1 MIGRLKEVLPLACG
15 DWLVSFTTRGNPKR
29 QLEKLKD
36 TDITVEISKWEKDRS
51 DGANRLLWQ
60 LCTDIGNAIRPPV
73 PKEEVYRKAIREVG
87 HYFPV
92 PVRDDLIE
100 EWQKAWSRKGTGW
113 FAEATDK
120 SKNPGYTLMF
130 SYCGSSSYTVSE
142 MSRLIDYLK
151 DEMQQMGIPI
161 KVSKE
166 EEQRLL
172 AQWGR

>member
-1 MIGRLKEVLPLACG
+1 MIGRFKDLLKL
-15 DWLVSFTTRGNPKR
+15 
-29 QLEKLKD
+29 
-36 TDITVEISKWEKDRS
+36 S
-51 DGANRLLWQ
+51 DGEWLLSFIVRDDPRKLIDKVKDKVLNIDVNLFSKKRSLDANSFCWAM
-60 LCTDIGNAIRPPV
+60 CSDIGKAIRPPI
-73 PKEEVYRKAIREVG
+73 PKEEVYRKAIRDVG
-87 HYFPV
+87 KFFPV
-92 PVRDDLIE
+92 PVRNDLIE

-166 EEQRLL
+166 EEERLI

>member
-1 MIGRLKEVLPLACG
+1 MIGRLKEVLPLAGG

-29 QLEKLKD
+29 QLENLKD

-92 PVRDDLIE
+92 PVRDDLIY